1 MSSHLTAREA
11 EPGSGVTFDHPAEV
25 GHQINIIDVKRGVVE
40 ATPKRDKVAI
50 MGFATSS
57 RSLAPFDD
65 PSYEIWTLNQLY
77 RHVPRCTRHFDI
89 HRNWEEDNVEGTD
102 HRGWIKEAGEA
113 GIPTYM
119 VEHHPDMPS
128 TVQYPIDAVI
138 EDVGCDYFTST
149 VAYEVALAVAEGFKE
164 IALFGIDLI
173 VGTEYDVQ
181 KANLEFHL
189 GRAHGMGINVVIPPQ
204 SALLT
209 QSHRYGYQKEPNFGP
224 LRIAE
229 IAARIDKL
237 GEQKT
242 NHMALLH
249 ALDGAIS
256 ERERIANNVDEV
268 SSTERVEQLQKQRG
282 ETMALLGTLDGAS
295 QEATYWRDLFTLRSR
310 GASVNPMVE

>member
-25 GHQINIIDVKRGVVE
+25 GHQINIIDVKRGVIE
-40 ATPKRDKVAI
+40 AIPKRDKVAI

-65 PSYEIWTLNQLY
+65 PSYEVWTLNQLY

-189 GRAHGMGINVVIPPQ
+189 GRAHGMGINVRIPPQ
-204 SALLT
+204 SALLA
-209 QSHRYGYQKEPNFGP
+209 QSHRYGYQKKRITDAVRHWSGRPDLVSGVTAG
-224 LRIAE
+224 LRVADSWNLDDGLDRAE
-229 IAARIDKL
+229 GFMRL
-237 GEQKT
+237 EQSIKT
-242 NHMALLH
+242 SPVRLFLEGTAG
-249 ALDGAIS
+249 LDQWG
-256 ERERIANNVDEV
+256 
-268 SSTERVEQLQKQRG
+268 VEGGLEWK
-282 ETMALLGTLDGAS
+282 
-295 QEATYWRDLFTLRSR
+295 W
-310 GASVNPMVE
+310 

>member
-1 MSSHLTAREA
+1 MSSNLTAREA
-11 EPGSGVTFDHPAEV
+11 EPGSGAKFDHPAEADFS
-25 GHQINIIDVKRGVVE
+25 IEIIDAKAGIVE

-89 HRNWEEDNVEGTD
+89 HRNWEEDNVDGTD
-102 HRGWIKEAGEA
+102 HRGWIREAGEA

-119 VEHHPDMPS
+119 VEHHPELPS
-128 TVQYPIDAVI
+128 SVEYPIKEVI
-138 EDVGCDYFTST
+138 EDVGIDYFTST
-149 VAYEVALAVAEGFKE
+149 VAFEVALAVKEGFKE
-164 IALFGIDLI
+164 IALYGIDLI

-189 GRAHGMGINVVIPPQ
+189 GRAHGMGINVRIPPQ
-204 SALLT
+204 SALLS
-209 QSHRYGYQKEPNFGP
+209 QGHRYGYQKEPDFGP

-229 IAARIDKL
+229 IAGRVGTL

-242 NHMALLH
+242 KHLALLN
-249 ALDGAIS
+249 ALDGAIA
-256 ERERIANNVDEV
+256 EHQRIASEIDKDLTSE
-268 SSTERVEQLQKQRG
+268 ERVAKLQEQRG
-282 ETMALLGTLDGAS
+282 ETMALLGTLDGAE

-310 GASVNPMVE
+310 GASVNPMG

>member
-1 MSSHLTAREA
+1 MSSNVTAREA
-11 EPGSGVTFDHPAEV
+11 EPGSGVKFDHPAEK
-25 GHQINIIDVKRGVVE
+25 DFKLTVVDAKKGLVTAE
-40 ATPKRDKVAI
+40 PKRTKVAI

-65 PSYEIWTLNQLY
+65 PEWEIWTLNQLY

-102 HRGWIKEAGEA
+102 HKGWIKDAGEA

-119 VEHHPDMPS
+119 VHHHPDLPS
-128 TVQYPIDAVI
+128 SVQYPI
-138 EDVGCDYFTST
+138 EDVIKSVGIDYFTST
-149 VAYEVALAVAEGFKE
+149 VAFEVAYAVMEGFKE
-164 IALFGIDLI
+164 IALYGIDLI

-189 GRAHGMGINVVIPPQ
+189 GMAHGLGVKVVIPPQ

-209 QSHRYGYQKEPNFGP
+209 QSHRYGYQKEPDFGP

-229 IAARIDKL
+229 VAGRIDKL
-237 GEQKT
+237 TDQRT
-242 NHMALLH
+242 NHMALLN

-256 ERERIANNVDEV
+256 EHKRTVNKVDDVTPKERLV
-268 SSTERVEQLQKQRG
+268 QLEKQRG
-282 ETMALLGTLDGAS
+282 DTMAMLATLDGAA
-295 QEATYWRDLFTLRSR
+295 QESTYWRDLYTLRSR
-310 GASVNPMVE
+310 GALVNPVI